1 MVRRSLRHLGT
12 AFLMVALFA
21 CQETWTLASVTGGLS
36 GTVVDAETSAPIAG
50 AQVTAASPSQS
61 SSTTTDAGG
70 HFNFLTLAPDT
81 YTVSVKK
88 SGYQDTSVPGQTVFA
103 DTVQTVA
110 LRMPK
115 ALRTIAHVASTAG
128 GALVK
133 SGTTSDVYS
142 INSAAQQS
150 TSALGG
156 GGLINQAYSAISTVP
171 GAYVIP
177 NQTGYYA
184 TVNIR
189 GGDYDQ
195 VGYEFD
201 GVPVNRSFDN
211 YASSSASSLGN
222 AEVQV
227 YTGANPANSEGQG
240 LSGFINQVIK
250 TGTFPGY
257 GTGSLGIGTP
267 SFYHRAAIE
276 VGGSTP
282 DRLFSYYVG
291 IAGLN
296 QSYNYINGNNGS
308 EYDNWLGPVQGIV
321 GNPIRGNPNPY
332 SQPFAPG
339 WSLFYG
345 GLGNTYFPLGP
356 VNWPNNDASLGL
368 ATIYGRN
375 TVVNF
380 HIGIPHHN
388 DAGRDDI
395 QLLWSDEALKNQ
407 FYYSANDY
415 ASPFCG
421 SKGVAVT
428 GGANCMAL
436 VNGETLATLTNGGS
450 PSGVPYGASVPV
462 TFTNA
467 HTWNCGTSVGKTY
480 SNTQLNALQ
489 GCVGPYSF
497 PNGTNVGSPGNPS
510 VIPAS
515 ARDQSYND
523 TAITK
528 IQYTKNFGST
538 AFFRVYGFTFY
549 SDWFLNG
556 PYNTSFCYF
565 FCPLAPDYELNTH
578 TRGISFEFQDQ
589 LNEQNL
595 LSVTGGF
602 TTARIVRDNNGF
614 YSVGGSEAVVVNS
627 ADPYGGYCFTGA
639 GGKSSTVVNCD
650 QNTVGLGP
658 GYGGSASTPGL
669 PSVSGGNCSIPG
681 KPQAG
686 SACTYMIAENGLAG
700 TYSGTIPNF
709 YSASITDQYRPSEKW
724 LLNLGV
730 RLDNYG
736 FVGQNTLVPPL
747 GGSADA
753 RAFWFNAYNIDNC
766 INNQTG
772 KPAAKNDL
780 LPSGTSLTEPCPAG
794 YHAANV
800 QNVPSQ
806 TFTYNIYQP
815 RVAGT
820 YTSDP
825 NNVFRFSY
833 GRYTEAPN
841 TAFEQYN
848 TRQEDLADY
857 IGSHFLAFGRNTP
870 GYPIQPPTSIN
881 YDLSW
886 EHHFKNTDWSFKL
899 TPFLRQTQNQIQQ
912 FFLNPQNGFVSG
924 LNVGSQRSE
933 GFEFQA
939 QKGDFSRDGISGLLS
954 FAYTN
959 SYVHYGPIAAGASGT
974 TVLAPINDAIAQYN
988 AYTKYCATRPS
999 GPNTMC
1005 GGSTTTGATAN
1016 ACYTTHGA
1024 PVGPTAGGCPKG
1036 DIANPY
1042 WNAAPQALV
1051 NTGQN
1056 FPTYD
1061 TFPGALGLAA
1071 QGFGSPYVGTMVL
1084 NYRHQRYAITPSLQF
1099 QGGGKYGIPITEG
1112 GIDPA
1117 GGCKRLFSDRYD
1129 ASTCLNSIY
1138 IPNPYTGVFDP
1149 IGAFTEPNELIANLQ
1164 FSYDVSPQIQIV
1176 GQLTNIVNYCW
1187 GGSQMPWTFADG
1199 NICSYGNVQGTVYP
1213 VAPYGTPGAIVNPP
1227 GYSGSQIQPFRKYP
1241 YEPQLGPAIIS
1252 ALNGSYK
1259 TPIQFY
1265 LTANIKI

>member
-12 AFLMVALFA
+12 AFLVVALFA
-21 CQETWTLASVTGGLS
+21 CQETWTLASVTGGLN

-50 AQVTAASPSQS
+50 AQVTATSPSQS
-61 SSTTTDAGG
+61 STTTTDAGG

-81 YTVSVKK
+81 YTVSVTK

-103 DTVQTVA
+103 DTVQSVA

-128 GALVK
+128 SALVK
-133 SGTTSDVYS
+133 SGTTADVYS

-156 GGLINQAYSAISTVP
+156 GGLINQAYSAISTIP

-184 TVNIR
+184 TINIR

-240 LSGFINQVIK
+240 LAGFINQVIK

-296 QSYNYINGNNGS
+296 QSYRYINSNNGS
-308 EYDNWLGPVQGIV
+308 EYDNWLGPVDGIV
-321 GNPIRGNPNPY
+321 GGGYGN
-332 SQPFAPG
+332 PFAPG

-345 GLGNTYFPLGP
+345 GTGNTYYPLGP

-368 ATIYGRN
+368 ASIWGRN

-395 QLLWSDEALKNQ
+395 QLLWTDEALKNQ
-407 FYYSANDY
+407 FYYSANDF

-421 SKGVAVT
+421 SKGIDVS
-428 GGANCMAL
+428 GGANCMYI
-436 VNGETLATLTNGGS
+436 VNGETLSTLTGGS
-450 PSGVPYGASVPV
+450 VPYGTPVPV
-462 TFTNA
+462 TFLNTY
-467 HTWNCGTSVGKTY
+467 TWGCPPTVGKSY
-480 SNTQLNALQ
+480 SAAQLNALQ
-489 GCVGPYSF
+489 GCVRPYAF
-497 PNGTNVGSPGNPS
+497 PNGTNVGSPSKPS
-510 VIPAS
+510 VIPAG
-515 ARDQSYND
+515 APDQSYND

-528 IQYTKNFGST
+528 IQYTKNFGSS
-538 AFFRVYGFTFY
+538 AYLRLYGFSFY

-556 PYNTSFCYF
+556 PYNTNFCYF

-578 TRGISFEFQDQ
+578 TRGLSLEFQDQ

-595 LSVTGGF
+595 LSVDGSF

-614 YSVGGSEAVVVNS
+614 YNVGGNTAVIVNS

-639 GGKSSTVVNCD
+639 GGKSSTVVDCHE
-650 QNTVGLGP
+650 NTVALGP
-658 GYGGSASTPGL
+658 GYGGTATTPGL

-686 SACTYMIAENGLAG
+686 SACTYMVAENGLNG

-709 YSASITDQYRPSEKW
+709 YGASITDQYRPSDKW
-724 LLNLGV
+724 LLNVGV
-730 RLDNYG
+730 RLDSFG

-747 GGSADA
+747 GGSAAA
-753 RAFWFNAYNIDNC
+753 RAFWFKAYNLDNC
-766 INNQTG
+766 INTATG
-772 KPAAKNDL
+772 APIDKPSLNITDMTTPC
-780 LPSGTSLTEPCPAG
+780 PSG
-794 YHAANV
+794 YHVANV
-800 QNVPSQ
+800 QNVPAN
-806 TFTYNIYQP
+806 FTYNIYQP
-815 RVAGT
+815 RIAGT
-820 YTSDP
+820 YTSNP
-825 NNVFRFSY
+825 NDVFRFSY

-857 IGSHFLAFGRNTP
+857 IGSHFLQFGRNSP

-886 EHHFKNTDWSFKL
+886 EHHFKNTDFSFKL
-899 TPFLRQTQNQIQQ
+899 TPFLRQTQDQIQQ
-912 FFLNPQNGFVSG
+912 FFLIPQNGFVSG

-933 GFEFQA
+933 GLEFQL

-988 AYTKYCATRPS
+988 AYTKYCATHPT
-999 GPNTMC
+999 GANTMC
-1005 GGSTTTGATAN
+1005 GGATSNNATAN
-1016 ACYTTHGA
+1016 ACYTKDGS
-1024 PVGPTAGGCPKG
+1024 PVAAGPNGNCPRG

-1042 WNAAPQALV
+1042 WNSAPQALV
-1051 NTGQN
+1051 NTGKN

-1061 TFPGALGLAA
+1061 TFPGSLGLAA
-1071 QGFGSPYVGTMVL
+1071 QGFGSPYVGTLML
-1084 NYRHQRYAITPSLQF
+1084 NYRHQKYAITPSLQF
-1099 QGGGKYGIPITEG
+1099 QGGGKYGIPITEA

-1117 GGCKRLFSDRYD
+1117 SGCGKPLFGDRYN
-1129 ASTCLNSIY
+1129 ASTCPNVID
-1138 IPNPYTGVFDP
+1138 IPNPFTGVFDP

-1164 FSYDVSPQIQIV
+1164 LSYDVSPQIQIV
-1176 GQLTNIVNYCW
+1176 GQLVNIVNYCW

-1199 NICSYGNVQGTVYP
+1199 NICGYSNVQGTVYP
-1213 VAPYGTPGAIVNPP
+1213 VAPLSTPGAIVNPP
-1227 GYSGSQIQPFRKYP
+1227 GYPGSRVQPFRRFP

-1252 ALNGSYK
+1252 ALNGTYK

-1265 LTANIKI
+1265 LTANIRL